1 MSGSGVGES
10 GETEVAVC
18 GSSRASVPRDE
29 TAARVARPAE
39 RNDVEHG
46 LQRGA
51 PTHRLDRVPLERAPH
66 PRRDVRLPLA
76 LDPAR
81 PGEERLALAAL
92 ALEVDDGELLARVLG
107 ERRAQRG
114 LELRLARGEEGRDE
128 RGEVGV
134 DVGDCGRAG
143 TG

>member
-1 MSGSGVGES
+1 M
-10 GETEVAVC
+10 
-18 GSSRASVPRDE
+18 
-29 TAARVARPAE
+29 
-39 RNDVEHG
+39 
-46 LQRGA
+46 
-51 PTHRLDRVPLERAPH
+51 PL
-66 PRRDVRLPLA
+66 VVA

-81 PGEERLALAAL
+81 PGQERLALAAL